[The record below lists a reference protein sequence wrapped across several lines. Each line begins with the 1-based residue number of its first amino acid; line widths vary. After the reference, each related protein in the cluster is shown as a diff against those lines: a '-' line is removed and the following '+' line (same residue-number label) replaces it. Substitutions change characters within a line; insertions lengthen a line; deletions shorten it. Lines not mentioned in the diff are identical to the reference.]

1 MAGRNQVTLDDVAQ
15 RAQVS
20 RTTASMVLN
29 NKARRMR
36 ISEACIARVRKAA
49 EDVGYIANYHAVSM
63 RLGKANT
70 IGMVL
75 NVGGYVQ
82 GRRPVPLDENPY
94 YAGLVFGAEG
104 AAHERGYDFLLIG
117 PGPELQG
124 DERGVTSLRQKQVD
138 SLVLTSSGRTSVP
151 GLAEGLRKF
160 VAIQPAAELGIPS
173 VGFDQAGGVN
183 AMVEHL
189 AGHGHRNVL
198 WLGQESLQDRE
209 LLLHRAAGKADMRVN
224 SVSFALDPVEEVLD
238 TGSTYGEYHVDQAA
252 KALKSVLGGKPEF
265 TAIAASSDWEAA
277 GAIRVL
283 SQEGL
288 RVGRDVSVIGWD
300 NSLVAQTCSPGITTI
315 DHRFAEMGYQAGL
328 LAVEIAQCDPGALD
342 ALARRVVTVEP
353 RLVRRGS
360 TGPAPR

>member
-1 MAGRNQVTLDDVAQ
+1 MAGRNQVTLDDVAGK
-15 RAQVS
+15 AGVS

-36 ISEACIARVRKAA
+36 ISEACIARVREAA

-75 NVGGYVQ
+75 NVGGYMQ

-151 GLAEGLRKF
+151 GMKEGLRKF
-160 VAIQPAAELGIPS
+160 VAIQPAADLGIPS
-173 VGFDQAGGVN
+173 VQFDMAGGVD
-183 AMVEHL
+183 AMVRHL
-189 AGHGHRNVL
+189 AELGHRNVL
-198 WLGQESLQDRE
+198 WLGQEALQDRE
-209 LLLHRAAGKADMRVN
+209 LLFHRAAGKADMRVN
-224 SVSFALDPVEEVLD
+224 AVSFPLEAVEEILD
-238 TGSTYGEYHVDQAA
+238 GGQAYGDYHVEAAA
-252 KALKSVLGGKPEF
+252 KAIKPLLKGKPDF
-265 TAIAASSDWEAA
+265 TAVAASSDWEAA

-283 SQEGL
+283 SEQGI

-300 NSLVAQTCSPGITTI
+300 NGLVAQTCSPGITTI

-328 LAVEIAQCDPGALD
+328 LAVETAQCAPEDLD
-342 ALARRVVTVEP
+342 ALAKRVVTVEP
-353 RLVRRGS
+353 RLVQRES